1 MVHEVQNIYTVII
14 KKKIKNK
21 VTSEEDVYT
30 QKKKREKIVDN
41 INMKQKGLWRAD
53 SVYFDPQ

>member
-1 MVHEVQNIYTVII
+1 MRYKQIHCNYL
-14 KKKIKNK
+14 KKIKNK
-21 VTSEEDVYT
+21 VTSEEDVNT

>member
-1 MVHEVQNIYTVII
+1 MRYKQIHCNYL
-14 KKKIKNK
+14 KKIKNK

-41 INMKQKGLWRAD
+41 INMKQNGLWRAD